1 MDGTIILVFT
11 FIAVFFFLLFANEKE
26 KNKNK
31 IDPNK
36 LTALKPEFNK
46 EMQQII
52 SELEKYYFRLEE
64 IKEEGEKIY
73 EALPANLQSSNK
85 YSQLDSSN
93 MSIDLAA
100 MDIRSAIDYIKE
112 AMV

>member
-1 MDGTIILVFT
+1 MQTIIWVFT
-11 FIAVFFFLLFANEKE
+11 FIALFLFFLYANEKE

-36 LTALKPEFNK
+36 LTALKPEFNT
-46 EMQQII
+46 EMRQII

-73 EALPANLQSSNK
+73 EALPTNLQSSNK

-100 MDIRSAIDYIKE
+100 MDIRSAIGNIKD
-112 AMV
+112 ALV